1 MRQSITMRL
10 DPSIL
15 SAAKLRAKAHNL
27 SLSRYVEMLL
37 MRDLVAYEENTK
49 ITVFAPEG
57 FPSEYEV
64 VRDPGESDASYE
76 ERKESIE
83 AILTSSRP

>member
-37 MRDLVAYEENTK
+37 MRDLVAYDENTE
-49 ITVFAPEG
+49 ITVFARDGLPT
-57 FPSEYEV
+57 EYEV
-64 VRDPGESDASYE
+64 MRDRGESDASYE
-76 ERKESIE
+76 ERKE
-83 AILTSSRP
+83 ALKRL